1 LVYLAA
7 YLPVDAAGAGP
18 EAAPP
23 KLKKF
28 ERLCPLIAL
37 AKILGQYD

>member
-1 LVYLAA
+1 LVYLTA
-7 YLPVDAAGAGP
+7 YLTAGAGP
-18 EAAPP
+18 DEAPP

>member
-1 LVYLAA
+1 LVYLTA
-7 YLPVDAAGAGP
+7 YLAAGAGP
-18 EAAPP
+18 DPDEVPP